1 MPAGVVTMK
10 HRWKPTGIVNDIPL
24 RYKFIL
30 INLLCVLPI
39 IGINGLFYVQNSRST
54 EARERENL
62 QISLER
68 AAYALSQMINVSVTI
83 GNTVSADRTF
93 NERIEKVYPDY
104 FTYYDMYDS
113 YLRDKLR
120 QYPNM
125 YPYISW
131 IGIYTT
137 NPTIENGGD
146 YFILKDRDKDSEWY
160 KKLQSTKEKA
170 LVTSYLDINP
180 MNPQRKM
187 VYVSIIRKLDT
198 FPDLL
203 AHTKYLRVDLRLD
216 KLQELFHQERN
227 YLRFLLLDEQKRIVL
242 DSRHPNLNDE
252 NLLSP
257 AAEGVTEDQYGSAPA
272 FISHLNGASYMSGWQ
287 LIGIPA
293 TNRMEQER
301 HAVLR
306 FAIALT
312 FVSTVIPTVL
322 IFFIMHSY
330 NLRVRRLS
338 RHMQMVKNERF
349 ERVEMYEGKD
359 EIGGLIRTFNLM
371 TEKIRNLIHDVYK
384 LDLQKK
390 DLELEQVRAELNYL
404 QSQVDPH
411 FLFNTL
417 NAILIVCKKHKYE
430 HVIDIIRNLSQILRR
445 LLGRKDDLITIEEEL
460 SFVEMYLQIEKF
472 RFQDR
477 FHYEMDVDPR
487 VLSCRIPKMGIQ
499 SLVENSCKHGLQM
512 VKGERRI
519 RIIIQM
525 DDRNLVMQVE
535 DNGIGMDGDKLKW
548 IHEHLHAEEE
558 TGKNI
563 GLRNVFKRLNLYY
576 KDRSYFRIDSKE
588 NECTQVTIRI
598 PLILLFTQEELDQ
611 YV

>member
-1 MPAGVVTMK
+1 MK
-10 HRWKPTGIVNDIPL
+10 RKWKPTSIVNDIPL
-24 RYKFIL
+24 RYKFIF
-30 INLLCVLPI
+30 INLLCVVPI
-39 IGINGLFYVQNSRST
+39 IFINVLFYVQNSRST

-68 AAYALSQMINVSVTI
+68 AAYELSQMVNVSVTI
-83 GNTVSADRTF
+83 GNTISADRTF
-93 NERIEKVYPDY
+93 NERIEAYYPDY
-104 FTYYDMYDS
+104 STYYDMYDS

-131 IGIYTT
+131 IGVYTT
-137 NPTIENGGD
+137 NSSIENGGD
-146 YFILKDRDKDSEWY
+146 YFVLKESDKSREWY
-160 KKLQSTKEKA
+160 RKLQSTKEKVI
-170 LVTSYLDINP
+170 VTSYLDINP
-180 MNPQRKM
+180 MNPQQKM

-203 AHTKYLRVDLRLD
+203 AYTKYMRIDLRLD
-216 KLQELFHQERN
+216 KLQDLFHQERS
-227 YLRFLLLDEQKRIVL
+227 YLRFLLLDEQQRIVL
-242 DSRHPNLNDE
+242 DSRHSYFDEE
-252 NLLSP
+252 NLLP
-257 AAEGVTEDQYGSAPA
+257 TAPRNVADLYEVDRA
-272 FISHLNGASYMSGWQ
+272 FVSRLDGASFMTDWQ

-293 TNRMEQER
+293 TNRIDQER
-301 HAVLR
+301 QTAIR
-306 FAIALT
+306 FAVALT
-312 FVSTVIPTVL
+312 LISTLIPTVL
-322 IFFIMHSY
+322 IYIILHSY

-371 TEKIRNLIHDVYK
+371 AEKIRNLIHDVYK
-384 LDLQKK
+384 LELQKK
-390 DLELEQVRAELNYL
+390 DLELEQIRAELNYL

-417 NAILIVCKKHKYE
+417 NAILIVCKKHNYE
-430 HVIDIIRNLSQILRR
+430 QVIDIIRNLSMILRR

-477 FHYEMDVDPR
+477 FHYEMEVDPQ
-487 VLSCRIPKMGIQ
+487 VLSCRIPKMSIQ

-512 VKGERRI
+512 VKMERRI
-519 RIIIQM
+519 RITVRT
-525 DDRNLVMQVE
+525 DDRNLFMQVE
-535 DNGIGMDGDKLKW
+535 DNGIGIDSGKLKW
-548 IHEHLHAEEE
+548 IHEHLHAIEE

-563 GLRNVFKRLNLYY
+563 GLRNVYKRLNLYY
-576 KDRSYFRIDSKE
+576 RDLSYLAIDSKE
-588 NECTQVTIRI
+588 NEYTRVTIRI
-598 PLILLFTQEELDQ
+598 PLNLLFTQEELEAR
-611 YV
+611 V

>member
-1 MPAGVVTMK
+1 MK
-10 HRWKPTGIVNDIPL
+10 HKWKPTSIVNDIPL
-24 RYKFIL
+24 RYKFFL
-30 INLLCVLPI
+30 INLLCVVPI
-39 IGINGLFYVQNSRST
+39 VIINVLFYVQNSRST

-68 AAYALSQMINVSVTI
+68 AAYELNQMVNVSVTI
-83 GNTVSADRTF
+83 GNTISADRTF
-93 NERIEKVYPDY
+93 NERIETVYPDY
-104 FTYYDMYDS
+104 STYYDMYDS

-120 QYPNM
+120 QYPIM

-131 IGIYTT
+131 IGVYTT
-137 NPTIENGGD
+137 NSSIENGGD
-146 YFILKDRDKDSEWY
+146 YFILKESDKEREWY
-160 KKLQSTKEKA
+160 QKLQSTKEKVI
-170 LVTSYLDINP
+170 VTSYLDINP
-180 MNPQRKM
+180 MNPQQKM

-216 KLQELFHQERN
+216 KLQDLFHQERN

-242 DSRHPNLNDE
+242 DSRHSYFGEN
-252 NLLSP
+252 NLLPPGP
-257 AAEGVTEDQYGSAPA
+257 ASIAEVEDLDDLVPA
-272 FISHLNGASYMSGWQ
+272 FVSKLSDASYMSEWQ

-293 TNRMEQER
+293 TNRIEQER
-301 HAVLR
+301 NTALRIAV
-306 FAIALT
+306 ALT
-312 FVSTVIPTVL
+312 LVSTLIPTVL
-322 IFFIMHSY
+322 IYFILHSY

-338 RHMQMVKNERF
+338 KHMQMVKNERF
-349 ERVEMYEGKD
+349 ERMEMFEGKD

-371 TEKIRNLIHDVYK
+371 TEKIRNLINDVYK
-384 LDLQKK
+384 LELQKK

-430 HVIDIIRNLSQILRR
+430 HVIDIIRNLSLILRR
-445 LLGRKDDLITIEEEL
+445 LLGRKDDLITIDEEL

-477 FHYEMDVDPR
+477 FHFELDIDSR
-487 VLSCRIPKMGIQ
+487 VLPCRIPKMSIQ

-512 VKGERRI
+512 VKMERRV
-519 RIIIQM
+519 RIAVQM
-525 DDRNLVMQVE
+525 DDRNLLIQVE
-535 DNGIGMDGDKLKW
+535 DNGIGMDSDKLKW
-548 IHEHLHAEEE
+548 IQEHLHAVEE

-563 GLRNVFKRLNLYY
+563 GLRNVYKRLNLYY
-576 KDRSYFRIDSKE
+576 KDLAYFSIDSKE
-588 NECTQVTIRI
+588 NEYTRVSIRI
-598 PLILLFTQEELDQ
+598 PLNLLFTQEELNSR
-611 YV
+611 V

>member
-1 MPAGVVTMK
+1 MK
-10 HRWKPTGIVNDIPL
+10 RKWKPAGIVNDIPL

-39 IGINGLFYVQNSRST
+39 MFINALFYVQNSRST

-68 AAYALSQMINVSVTI
+68 AAGELSQMVNVSVRI

-93 NERIEKVYPDY
+93 NERIEAIYPDY
-104 FTYYDMYDS
+104 STYYDMYDA
-113 YLRDKLR
+113 YLREKLR

-131 IGIYTT
+131 IGVYTT
-137 NPTIENGGD
+137 NPSIENGGD
-146 YFILKDRDKDSEWY
+146 YFMIKESDKNSEWY
-160 KKLQSTKEKA
+160 KKLQSTKEKV

-180 MNPQRKM
+180 MNPQQKM

-216 KLQELFHQERN
+216 KLQELFHHERN

-242 DSRHPNLNDE
+242 DSRYPYYNEE

-257 AAEGVTEDQYGSAPA
+257 ASANETADPYGTAPP
-272 FISHLNGASYMSGWQ
+272 FVSHLNGASYMSDWQ

-293 TNRMEQER
+293 TNRIKEER

-312 FVSTVIPTVL
+312 LISTLIPTVL
-322 IFFIMHSY
+322 IYIILHSY

-338 RHMQMVKNERF
+338 RHMQLVKNERF
-349 ERVEMYEGKD
+349 ERVEMVHEGRD

-384 LDLQKK
+384 LELQKK

-417 NAILIVCKKHKYE
+417 NAILIVCKKHNYE
-430 HVIDIIRNLSQILRR
+430 HVTDIIRNLSLILRR
-445 LLGRKDDLITIEEEL
+445 LLGMKDDLITIEEEL
-460 SFVEMYLQIEKF
+460 SFAEMYLQIEKF
-472 RFQDR
+472 RFQNR
-477 FHYEMDVDPR
+477 FQYELDIDPR
-487 VLSCRIPKMGIQ
+487 ALPCRIPKMSIQ

-519 RIIIQM
+519 RIVIRM
-525 DDRNLVMQVE
+525 EDRNLVIQVE
-535 DNGIGMDGDKLKW
+535 DNGIGMDGEKLKQVQ
-548 IHEHLHAEEE
+548 EHLHAGGE
-558 TGKNI
+558 TGKHI
-563 GLRNVFKRLNLYY
+563 GLRNVYKRLNLYY
-576 KDRSYFRIDSKE
+576 KNRSYFSIDSKV
-588 NECTQVTIRI
+588 NECTRVTIRI
-598 PLILLFTQEELDQ
+598 PLILLSAQEELEAHVQ
-611 YV
+611 SVIRR